1 MVTGFI
7 NSIQK
12 KNRVFIYFVDQNRT
26 FFPLVKEK
34 LSNEEK
40 YKMYLFSTPDTLF
53 DHLKTLSIDN
63 TSINIFFIN
72 TENTHDG
79 VSEKDKLI
87 NSVKKIK
94 NIYFDFN
101 VFALT
106 NLKDEN
112 IHNEL
117 ITAGAL
123 GIVSKNDSSV
133 LRILNHVKGL
143 ISEKNL
149 EEKRKARNLPV
160 KILLLFVLL
169 IIILAIIT
177 WFLYPEVFYT

>member
-1 MVTGFI
+1 MVTGFLK
-7 NSIQK
+7 NIQK
-12 KNRVFIYFVDQNRT
+12 KKRVFIYFVDQNRT
-26 FFPLVKEK
+26 FFPLVKDK

-40 YKMYLFSTPDTLF
+40 YKMHLFSTPDTLF
-53 DHLKTLSIDN
+53 DHLKTSNIDN
-63 TSINIFFIN
+63 TSINIFFLN
-72 TENTHDG
+72 TENNHDG

-94 NIYFDFN
+94 NIYSDFN

-106 NLKDEN
+106 NLKDVN

-123 GIVSKNDSSV
+123 EIIPKNDSSV
-133 LRILNHVKGL
+133 LRILNHIKGL

-149 EEKRKARNLPV
+149 EEKRKARILPL

>member
-1 MVTGFI
+1 MAADFLK
-7 NSIQK
+7 NIQK
-12 KNRVFIYFVDQNRT
+12 KKLIFIYFVDQNRA

-40 YKMYLFSTPDTLF
+40 YKVHLFSTSDALC
-53 DHLKTLSIDN
+53 DYLKTSNIDN
-63 TSINIFFIN
+63 TSINIFFLN
-72 TENTHDG
+72 TESNHDG
-79 VSEKDKLI
+79 VSEKEKLI

-94 NIYFDFN
+94 NIYPDFN
-101 VFALT
+101 VFVLT
-106 NLKDEN
+106 NQEDVN

-117 ITAGAL
+117 ITAGTI
-123 GIVSKNDSSV
+123 GIIPKNDSSV

-149 EEKRKARNLPV
+149 EKKRKARILPL
-160 KILLLFVLL
+160 KILLFFILL

-177 WFLYPEVFYT
+177 YFIHPEIFYT

>member
-1 MVTGFI
+1 MVAGFL
-7 NSIQK
+7 NNIQK
-12 KNRVFIYFVDQNRT
+12 KKRVFIYFVDQNRT

-40 YKMYLFSTPDTLF
+40 YKVHLFSTPGTLF
-53 DHLKTLSIDN
+53 DHLKISTINN
-63 TSINIFFIN
+63 TGVNIFFLN
-72 TENTHDG
+72 TENNHDG
-79 VSEKDKLI
+79 VSEKEKLI
-87 NSVKKIK
+87 NSIKKIK
-94 NIYFDFN
+94 NICSDFN
-101 VFALT
+101 VFTLT
-106 NLKDEN
+106 NLKDIN

-117 ITAGAL
+117 ITTGAL
-123 GIVSKNDSSV
+123 EIIPKNDSSV
-133 LRILNHVKGL
+133 LRILNHIKGL

-149 EEKRKARNLPV
+149 EEKRKARILPL

>member
-1 MVTGFI
+1 MVAGFFKNI
-7 NSIQK
+7 KNK
-12 KNRVFIYFVDQNRT
+12 KRIFIYFVDQNRT

-40 YKMYLFSTPDTLF
+40 YKVHLFSTADNLF
-53 DHLKTLSIDN
+53 DHLKTSNIDK
-63 TSINIFFIN
+63 TCINIFFLN
-72 TENTHDG
+72 TENHHDG
-79 VSEKDKLI
+79 VSEKEKLI

-94 NIYFDFN
+94 NIYPDFF

-106 NLKDEN
+106 NLKEIN

-123 GIVSKNDSSV
+123 GIIPKNDSSV

-149 EEKRKARNLPV
+149 EEKRKARILPI

-169 IIILAIIT
+169 IIILVIIA
-177 WFLYPEVFYT
+177 WILHPEVFYT

>member
-1 MVTGFI
+1 MVPGFL
-7 NSIQK
+7 NNIQK
-12 KNRVFIYFVDQNRT
+12 KKLVFIYFVDQNRT

-34 LSNEEK
+34 LSNEEN
-40 YKMYLFSTPDTLF
+40 YKAHLFSTSGTLF
-53 DHLKTLSIDN
+53 DHLKTSNIDN
-63 TSINIFFIN
+63 TGINIFFIN

-79 VSEKDKLI
+79 VSEKEKLI

-94 NIYFDFN
+94 NIYSDFH

-106 NLKDEN
+106 NLNEEN

-123 GIVSKNDSSV
+123 GIIPKNDSSV
-133 LRILNHVKGL
+133 LRIINHVNGL

-149 EEKRKARNLPV
+149 EEKRKARILPL

-169 IIILAIIT
+169 IIILAIIAH
-177 WFLYPEVFYT
+177 FIHPEIFYT

>member
-1 MVTGFI
+1 MVTGFLK
-7 NSIQK
+7 NIQK
-12 KNRVFIYFVDQNRT
+12 KKRVFIYFVDQNRT

-40 YKMYLFSTPDTLF
+40 YKVHLFSTPGTLF
-53 DHLKTLSIDN
+53 DHLKISTINN
-63 TSINIFFIN
+63 TGVNIFFLN
-72 TENTHDG
+72 TENNHDG
-79 VSEKDKLI
+79 VSEKEKLI
-87 NSVKKIK
+87 NSIKIIK
-94 NIYFDFN
+94 NICSDFN
-101 VFALT
+101 VFTLT
-106 NLKDEN
+106 NLKDIN

-123 GIVSKNDSSV
+123 EIIPKNDSSV
-133 LRILNHVKGL
+133 LRILNHIKGL

-149 EEKRKARNLPV
+149 EEKRKARILPL

>member
-1 MVTGFI
+1 MVAGI
-7 NSIQK
+7 LNNIQK
-12 KNRVFIYFVDQNRT
+12 KKRVFIYFVDQNKT

-34 LSNEEK
+34 LSNEDK
-40 YKMYLFSTPDTLF
+40 YKMHLFSTPDTLF
-53 DHLKTLSIDN
+53 DHLKTLNIDN
-63 TSINIFFIN
+63 TGINIFFLN
-72 TENTHDG
+72 TENNHDG

-87 NSVKKIK
+87 NSIKKIK
-94 NIYFDFN
+94 NIYSDFN

>member
-1 MVTGFI
+1 MVTGFLK
-7 NSIQK
+7 NIQK
-12 KNRVFIYFVDQNRT
+12 KKRVFIYFVDQNRT

-40 YKMYLFSTPDTLF
+40 YKVHLFSTPGTLF
-53 DHLKTLSIDN
+53 DHLKISTINN
-63 TSINIFFIN
+63 TGVNIFFLN
-72 TENTHDG
+72 TENNHDG
-79 VSEKDKLI
+79 VSEKEKLI
-87 NSVKKIK
+87 NSIKIIK
-94 NIYFDFN
+94 NICSDFN
-101 VFALT
+101 VFTLT
-106 NLKDEN
+106 NLKDIN

-123 GIVSKNDSSV
+123 EIIPKNDSSV
-133 LRILNHVKGL
+133 LRILNHIKGL

-149 EEKRKARNLPV
+149 EEKRKARILPL
-160 KILLLFVLL
+160 KFLLLFVLL